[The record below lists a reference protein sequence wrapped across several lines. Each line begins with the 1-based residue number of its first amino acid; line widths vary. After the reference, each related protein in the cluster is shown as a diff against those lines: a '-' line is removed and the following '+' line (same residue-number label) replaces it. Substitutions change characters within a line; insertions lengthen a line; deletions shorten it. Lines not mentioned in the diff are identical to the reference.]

1 MNVGLVDVFIV
12 LFIIMGGIVGFKHG
26 AIREGTQFIGLF
38 VVIVLSFMI
47 KDKLMV
53 MFYENLP
60 FFNFFGIIR
69 GIDAINILFYQ
80 LLSFLVIFIAFMF
93 VLKVLIVVTGFV
105 ELLLKMTVF
114 LSLPSKVLGIVVGA
128 LEYYVYLFI
137 ALYILNMPIFNLT
150 FVNESNLGSKILE
163 DTPILSSLVDDT
175 VSVYA
180 DVWNIIKTRDDKS
193 NKEVNTLV
201 LSTLLENKLITV
213 ESARKL
219 VDSNKIIIDDDTIF
233 ELYDE
238 VK

>member
-38 VVIVLSFMI
+38 VVIVLSFML

-69 GIDAINILFYQ
+69 GLDAINILFYQ

-93 VLKVLIVVTGFV
+93 VLKVLIVITGFV

-114 LSLPSKVLGIVVGA
+114 LSLPSKILGIVVGA

-150 FVNESNLGSKILE
+150 FVNESNLGSKMLE
-163 DTPILSSLVDDT
+163 NTPILSSLVDDT

>member
-1 MNVGLVDVFIV
+1 M
-12 LFIIMGGIVGFKHG
+12 K
-26 AIREGTQFIGLF
+26 
-38 VVIVLSFMI
+38 
-47 KDKLMV
+47 
-53 MFYENLP
+53 
-60 FFNFFGIIR
+60 
-69 GIDAINILFYQ
+69 LFYQ

-93 VLKVLIVVTGFV
+93 VLKVLIVITGFV

-114 LSLPSKVLGIVVGA
+114 LSLPSKILGIVVGA
-128 LEYYVYLFI
+128 LESYVYLFI

-150 FVNESNLGSKILE
+150 FVNESNLGSKMLE
-163 DTPILSSLVDDT
+163 NTPILSSLVDDT

-219 VDSNKIIIDDDTIF
+219 VDSNKIIIDDDAIF